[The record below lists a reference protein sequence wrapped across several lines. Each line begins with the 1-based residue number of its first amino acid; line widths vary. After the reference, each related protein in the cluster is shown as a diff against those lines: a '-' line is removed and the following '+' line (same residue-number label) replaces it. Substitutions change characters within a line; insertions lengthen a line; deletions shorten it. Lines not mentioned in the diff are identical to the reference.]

1 MTDPRP
7 QDPLLDAAAKLL
19 LTRAA
24 RLREKPAEEAQDLFW
39 AAEFPLGGK
48 AYALPLES
56 LVACQPLR
64 LVTPVPL
71 CDPHLAGIVRFQRQ
85 LLSVM
90 SLSALVGSG
99 GWHRDPSV
107 MLILRLEGDRLA
119 AVDCEEIPRTSSLP
133 QGAVTEARLKAEG
146 AGVLAVSRPGQE
158 PLHLLEI
165 SKLLSQTLA
174 GRSHGQ

>member
-1 MTDPRP
+1 MTDP
-7 QDPLLDAAAKLL
+7 LKEAAVQLL

-48 AYALPLES
+48 AYALPLEA

-90 SLSALVGSG
+90 SLSALVGAE
-99 GWHRDPSV
+99 GWRRDPSV
-107 MLILRLEGDRLA
+107 MLVLRLQGDRLA

-133 QGAVTEARLKAEG
+133 LGAVAEARRKAEG
-146 AGVLAVSRPGQE
+146 APVLTLERPGLE
-158 PLHLLEI
+158 TLRLIEI
-165 SKLLSQTLA
+165 SKLLSKTL
-174 GRSHGQ
+174 S

>member
-1 MTDPRP
+1 MTGPH
-7 QDPLLDAAAKLL
+7 DPLMDAATKLL
-19 LTRAA
+19 LTRAE
-24 RLREKPAEEAQDLFW
+24 RLRERPAEEAQDLFW
-39 AAEFPLGGK
+39 TAEFPLGGK

-107 MLILRLEGDRLA
+107 MLILRLEGEKLA

-133 QGAVTEARLKAEG
+133 QTAVAEARRKGEG
-146 AGVLAVSRPGQE
+146 AAVLAVNRPGQE
-158 PLHLLEI
+158 PLHLVEI
-165 SKLLSQTLA
+165 SKLLAQTLS
-174 GRSHGQ
+174 GRNHGQ

>member
-7 QDPLLDAAAKLL
+7 QDPLMDAAAKLL

-24 RLREKPAEEAQDLFW
+24 RLREKPEEEARDLFW

-48 AYALPLES
+48 AYALPLET

-90 SLSALVGSG
+90 SLAALVGSA

-107 MLILRLEGDRLA
+107 MLILRLEGDRPA

-133 QGAVTEARLKAEG
+133 QETVVEARRRGEG
-146 AGVLAVSRPGQE
+146 AAVLSIQRPGQE
-158 PLHLLEI
+158 PLHLIEI